1 VTIVNVA
8 EYGVITTNPNG
19 GVQIPSG
26 TPLAVY
32 DIAVGASATAGPV
45 FQPGTSFIRMNTDV
59 SCRIRLDRSP
69 VAGAQDCRFAANQT
83 EYWGVPASGMSIS
96 TLASP

>member
-1 VTIVNVA
+1 MTIVNVA

-19 GVQIPSG
+19 GVQIPAG

-32 DIAVGASATAGPV
+32 DIAIGASGPV
-45 FQPGTSFIRMNTDV
+45 FQPGTTFIRMNTDT
-59 SCRIRLDRSP
+59 SCRIRMDRNP
-69 VAGAQDCRFAANQT
+69 TAGAQDCRFAANQT